1 MAANIIEINDFSLF
15 FETMK
20 SAAKLVDSAK
30 LLFSPRGLEI
40 YGARDVAA
48 RVELTTNA
56 VFSTDSFDFCIDNIG
71 MLNRVL
77 ATVKDV
83 HGDDFSEL
91 EITYSKPNLHFK
103 SKKLKMK
110 YSTCNESTISKW
122 ISKKIEAKMES
133 LFEFKTTSDLIK
145 RINGHSFL
153 FTDSKSINIY
163 LETKDDME
171 ANTVFATLGNKGV
184 DLGKEITLKF
194 GLVTLGQI
202 PEGKNLIIDLERMNL
217 FNCIQSDDIKI
228 GFMDKGCLLSETNV
242 EGKNNS
248 FFNVKVYCTL
258 LKG

>member
-1 MAANIIEINDFSLF
+1 MANSIEVIDFNLF
-15 FETMK
+15 FDAMK
-20 SAAKLVDSAK
+20 SAAKLVESAK
-30 LLFSPRGLEI
+30 LKFSPIGLEI

-56 VFSTDSFDFCIDNIG
+56 VVSTDTFDFCIDNIG

-77 ATVKDV
+77 ATVKEV

-91 EITYSKPNLHFK
+91 EIKYTKPNLYFK

-110 YSTCNESTISKW
+110 YSTCNESTIAKW
-122 ISKKIEAKMES
+122 VSKKIEAKMDA

-153 FTDSKSINIY
+153 FTDSKSINVY

-202 PEGKNLIIDLERMNL
+202 PEGKHLVIDLERMNL

-228 GFMDKGCLLSETNV
+228 GLMDKGCLLSETSV
-242 EGKNNS
+242 SGKS
-248 FFNVKVYCTL
+248 GSSFNVKVYCTL

>member
-1 MAANIIEINDFSLF
+1 MANIVKINDFSLF
-15 FETMK
+15 FEAMK
-20 SAAKLVDSAK
+20 TAAKLIDAAK
-30 LLFSPRGLEI
+30 LLFSPSGLEI

-48 RVELTTNA
+48 RCELTTNA
-56 VFSTDSFDFCIDNIG
+56 VSSDDIFDFCIDNLS

-77 ATVKDV
+77 ATAKEV

-91 EITYSKPNLHFK
+91 EVKYSRPNLLFK
-103 SKKLKMK
+103 SKKFKMK

-122 ISKKIEAKMES
+122 VSKRIETKMQT

-153 FTDSKSINIY
+153 FTDSKSINVY

-171 ANTVFATLGNKGV
+171 ANSVFATLGNKNV
-184 DLGKEITLKF
+184 DIGKEVTLKF
-194 GLVTLGQI
+194 GLVTLGAI
-202 PEGKNLIIDLERMNL
+202 PDGKHLIIDLERMNL

-228 GFMDKGCLLSETNV
+228 GYMDKGCLLSQTKV
-242 EGKNNS
+242 QGKNGTY
-248 FFNVKVYCTL
+248 FNVNVYSTL

>member
-1 MAANIIEINDFSLF
+1 MANVIEIRDFGLF
-15 FETMK
+15 FETMR
-20 SAAKLVDSAK
+20 SAAKLVESAK
-30 LLFSPRGLEI
+30 LKFSPIGLEI

-48 RVELTTNA
+48 RVELVTNA
-56 VFSTDSFDFCIDNIG
+56 VVSNDTFDFCIDNIS

-77 ATVKDV
+77 STVKEV

-91 EITYSKPNLHFK
+91 EMKYDRPSLRFK

-110 YSTCNESTISKW
+110 YSTCNESTIAKW
-122 ISKKIEAKMES
+122 VSKKIEAKMDA

-145 RINGHSFL
+145 RVNGHSFL
-153 FTDSKSINIY
+153 FTDSKSINVY

-171 ANTVFATLGNKGV
+171 ANAVFATLGNKGV

-202 PEGKNLIIDLERMNL
+202 PDGRKIIIDLERMNL

-228 GFMDKGCLLSETNV
+228 ALMDKGCLLSETTVN
-242 EGKNNS
+242 GKS
-248 FFNVKVYCTL
+248 GSSFNVKVYCTM